1 MNEAA
6 SVNSPPLTEESTETL
21 DKTYMSNENEITVH
35 DDDTEA
41 PYWFREIR
49 DEVRSQLPHHPFRT
63 SVPLCFIP
71 TDIYLFKVRNGN
83 RTMCEICSML
93 TRKASERHH
102 RCCSGVFIVNFEH
115 NISHIDLV
123 FSLLTL
129 NRWIPADITSQ
140 YCWDKAEHYFELC
153 LFQET
158 GSQFSNILPKAF
170 KGAVKRAEPC

>member
-1 MNEAA
+1 MNEVA

-49 DEVRSQLPHHPFRT
+49 DEVRSQLSHHPFRT

-102 RCCSGVFIVNFEH
+102 RCCSG
-115 NISHIDLV
+115 
-123 FSLLTL
+123 
-129 NRWIPADITSQ
+129 ITSQ
-140 YCWDKAEHYFELC
+140 YCWDKAEHYFKLC

-170 KGAVKRAEPC
+170 KGAVKSWTMLMWYSSRFKDT